1 MTDDELENA
10 KARILK
16 DLHSLKDLQKE
27 MDNVLG
33 ESKTEENENREFQV
47 KLAKLQADVQIYLSI
62 GLGLLALTGAF
73 LIGVY
78 QVAIAV
84 VTPDL
89 SFLKEFAKYGLF
101 TLVIIF
107 AVYAYKSFKKA
118 DYSRKEMD
126 KPTVSGEPQKAIE

>member
-10 KARILK
+10 KAKILK

-33 ESKTEENENREFQV
+33 EPKTEKNGDKEFQV
-47 KLAKLQADVQIYLSI
+47 KLAVLQADVQIYLSI

-89 SFLKEFAKYGLF
+89 SFLKELAKYGLF
-101 TLVIIF
+101 ALVIIF

-126 KPTVSGEPQKAIE
+126 KLSVSREPQKTIE